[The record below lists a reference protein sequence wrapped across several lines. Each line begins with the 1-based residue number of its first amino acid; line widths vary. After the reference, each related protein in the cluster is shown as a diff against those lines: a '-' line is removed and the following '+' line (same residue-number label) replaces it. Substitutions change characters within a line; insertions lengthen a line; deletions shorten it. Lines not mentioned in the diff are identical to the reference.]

1 MTNRKELLREFLL
14 MNLGTL
20 LVSVG
25 VYFFKLPNHFSMG
38 GVSGLAVLLGKLL
51 PQLSPSTFNTII
63 NVLFLVLGFV
73 MLNRGFGARTV
84 YCSILSAGL
93 IQLFEWAFPMDRPLT
108 DQLML
113 ELFFAVILP
122 ALGSAILFNI
132 DASSGGTDIAAM
144 ILKKYTG
151 LDVGRALLLSDVVIA
166 AAALFV
172 FDITAGLCS
181 LLGLALKSVLVDSAI
196 ESFNRRKAFFV
207 ISYDPEHVCDYIT
220 HTLGRG
226 ATVWQAQ
233 GAYTHAEHHVV
244 LTVLTRGQ
252 AVLLR
257 RYLKKIDPHA
267 FLIVANSSE
276 IFGKGFLQPRF
287 SARPDLNAGRAFLLC
302 RSRAKLALCRLT
314 AARPWDDS
322 AWVGTAHMR
331 KHFMRLSL
339 CVVSRYAL
347 CARSFLS
354 FWKIFPNRRHP
365 AFFAPKYGNIWLV
378 NILPQRRLSDVLTA
392 SKRTV

>member
-25 VYFFKLPNHFSMG
+25 VYFFKFPNHFSMG

-196 ESFNRRKAFFV
+196 ESFNRRKAFSSSPTTRSMCAT
-207 ISYDPEHVCDYIT
+207 ILPIPWAGAPPY
-220 HTLGRG
+220 GRPR
-226 ATVWQAQ
+226 APIPTQSTTWCS
-233 GAYTHAEHHVV
+233 
-244 LTVLTRGQ
+244 L
-252 AVLLR
+252 
-257 RYLKKIDPHA
+257 
-267 FLIVANSSE
+267 SSP
-276 IFGKGFLQPRF
+276 G
-287 SARPDLNAGRAFLLC
+287 ARPCFC
-302 RSRAKLALCRLT
+302 
-314 AARPWDDS
+314 AA
-322 AWVGTAHMR
+322 T
-331 KHFMRLSL
+331 
-339 CVVSRYAL
+339 
-347 CARSFLS
+347 
-354 FWKIFPNRRHP
+354 
-365 AFFAPKYGNIWLV
+365 
-378 NILPQRRLSDVLTA
+378 
-392 SKRTV
+392 

>member
-25 VYFFKLPNHFSMG
+25 VYFFKFPNHFSMG

-93 IQLFEWAFPMDRPLT
+93 IQLFEWAFPMDCPLT

-151 LDVGRALLLSDVVIA
+151 LDVGRALLLS
-166 AAALFV
+166 
-172 FDITAGLCS
+172 
-181 LLGLALKSVLVDSAI
+181 
-196 ESFNRRKAFFV
+196 
-207 ISYDPEHVCDYIT
+207 
-220 HTLGRG
+220 
-226 ATVWQAQ
+226 
-233 GAYTHAEHHVV
+233 
-244 LTVLTRGQ
+244 
-252 AVLLR
+252 
-257 RYLKKIDPHA
+257 
-267 FLIVANSSE
+267 LIH
-276 IFGKGFLQPRF
+276 I
-287 SARPDLNAGRAFLLC
+287 
-302 RSRAKLALCRLT
+302 
-314 AARPWDDS
+314 
-322 AWVGTAHMR
+322 
-331 KHFMRLSL
+331 
-339 CVVSRYAL
+339 
-347 CARSFLS
+347 
-354 FWKIFPNRRHP
+354 
-365 AFFAPKYGNIWLV
+365 
-378 NILPQRRLSDVLTA
+378 
-392 SKRTV
+392 

>member
-25 VYFFKLPNHFSMG
+25 VYFFKFPNHFSMG

-196 ESFNRRKAFFV
+196 EAQGLFRHLLRPGACVRLYYPYPGPGRHRMAGPGRLYPRRA
-207 ISYDPEHVCDYIT
+207 P
-220 HTLGRG
+220 RG
-226 ATVWQAQ
+226 AHCPHQ
-233 GAYTHAEHHVV
+233 G
-244 LTVLTRGQ
+244 
-252 AVLLR
+252 
-257 RYLKKIDPHA
+257 P
-267 FLIVANSSE
+267 
-276 IFGKGFLQPRF
+276 
-287 SARPDLNAGRAFLLC
+287 GRA
-302 RSRAKLALCRLT
+302 
-314 AARPWDDS
+314 S
-322 AWVGTAHMR
+322 A
-331 KHFMRLSL
+331 
-339 CVVSRYAL
+339 
-347 CARSFLS
+347 
-354 FWKIFPNRRHP
+354 P
-365 AFFAPKYGNIWLV
+365 
-378 NILPQRRLSDVLTA
+378 LPEKD
-392 SKRTV
+392 